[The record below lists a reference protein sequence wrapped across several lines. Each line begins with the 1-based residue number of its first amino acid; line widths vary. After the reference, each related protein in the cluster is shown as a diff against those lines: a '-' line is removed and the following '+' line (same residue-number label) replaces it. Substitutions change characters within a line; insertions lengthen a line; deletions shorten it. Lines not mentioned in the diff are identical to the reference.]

1 MTLRSDNADLRLTRK
16 GRSVGVVSDERW
28 HTFLATERDLEEATA
43 VLKEIEMT
51 PNVCYFLMGSPPKHS
66 HLERIGRLSEYTY
79 QRMV

>member
-16 GRSVGVVSDERW
+16 GRSVGIVSDERW
-28 HTFLATERDLEEATA
+28 HNFLTTERDLEEATA

-51 PNVCYFLMGSPPKHS
+51 PNVCCFLMGFPPKHS
-66 HLERIGRLSEYTY
+66 HLERIGCLSEYTY